1 MPRPPRAVPA
11 VEAMPGA
18 VYAPS
23 GSEGDSAAACPL
35 NVGDTWMEPFVG
47 GRMEDLLQADH
58 PGMNRYSATHGLP
71 ELVDAIVEKVR
82 VRNGLACER
91 ESVLVSAGA
100 TGALAAAVGMLA
112 GADEEVLILAP
123 FWPLIRGIVQ
133 AARATPVEVPFFDR
147 VDSAEAAVDAVREK
161 LTPRTVALYVS
172 SPSNP
177 TGRVLPEA
185 WLAALAEF
193 ARCSDLWLI
202 SDEVYEDYVYDGR
215 QVSVAKFAPERSLTA
230 YSFSKAYG
238 MAGVRTGYLV
248 GPPAAIAQAEKVATH
263 SWYSAPTA
271 GQIAGLRALADGA
284 AWVERARA
292 SYREVGR
299 ETAAM
304 LGLAEPQGSTFH
316 FIDVRRQLGERG
328 IAGFL
333 ADCLSDGVALAPG
346 ASCGAAYHDWVRLCY
361 TAAPPDQVLAAVA
374 KLAARLS

>member
-1 MPRPPRAVPA
+1 
-11 VEAMPGA
+11 MPGA

-35 NVGDTWMEPFVG
+35 NVGDTWMDPFVG
-47 GRMEDLLQADH
+47 GRMEDLRQADH
-58 PGMNRYSATHGLP
+58 PGMNRYSATRGLP

-112 GADEEVLILAP
+112 GAGEEVLILAP

-133 AARATPVEVPFFDR
+133 ASRATPVEVPFFDR
-147 VDSAEAAVDAVREK
+147 VDSAEAAVEAVRER
-161 LTPRTVALYVS
+161 LTRSTVALYVS

-193 ARCSDLWLI
+193 AQREGLWLI

-215 QVSVAKFAPERSLTA
+215 QVSAAKFAPERSLAA

-248 GPPAAIAQAEKVATH
+248 GPPAAIAQAEKLATH

-284 AWVERARA
+284 AWVEGARA
-292 SYREVGR
+292 SYRDVGR
-299 ETAAM
+299 ETAAK

-316 FIDVRRQLGERG
+316 FVDVRRQLDERG

-346 ASCGAAYHDWVRLCY
+346 ASCGAAYQDWVRLCY
-361 TAAPPDQVLAAVA
+361 TAAPPEQVLAAVA
-374 KLAARLS
+374 KLAARLT